1 MCCTP
6 HRRPTCTAQSFLQ
19 SCLGRGC
26 NCYANSIPLRGVS
39 SSEAH
44 YLYLIDN
51 RPQSTV
57 ARISHGLPSER
68 LPVYTARLGL
78 YYTNGLMQPDLRV
91 LLCGTPHKFSSV
103 TAPTPS
109 NSASASL
116 PSHVPVSPCFA
127 ASEYSLQRTLYI
139 SLPLS
144 LSLDKSR

>member
-103 TAPTPS
+103 TAPTARAHHFQVTFQFRHALPLRNTLFSGLFTFHYPS
-109 NSASASL
+109 
-116 PSHVPVSPCFA
+116 
-127 ASEYSLQRTLYI
+127 
-139 SLPLS
+139 LS
-144 LSLDKSR
+144 LSR